1 MATASPLMTAEQL
14 LHEAAGL
21 GRCELVRGE
30 LQMMSPAGSRHGAVS
45 LRIATLLANHV
56 EAQSLGQVFAAETG
70 FLLARDPDTV
80 RAPDVAFVGR
90 DRLAGGLPAGYF
102 PGPPDLVVEV
112 LSPDDRPA
120 AVVSKTADWL
130 AAGAGLVW
138 NVDPAARV
146 LVAHA
151 ADGTVV
157 RFLPPAAVSAG
168 DVVPGFELPLDRVF
182 G

>member
-1 MATASPLMTAEQL
+1 MATTSSQMTAERL
-14 LHEAAGL
+14 LHEAHVL

-30 LQMMSPAGSRHGAVS
+30 LQMMSPTGSRHGAVT

-56 EAQSLGQVFAAETG
+56 ETQGLGQVFAAETG
-70 FLLARDPDTV
+70 FILGRDPDTV

-112 LSPDDRPA
+112 LSPDDRSA
-120 AVVSKTADWL
+120 AVAAKTADWL
-130 AAGAGLVW
+130 AAGARLVW
-138 NVDPAARV
+138 NVAPAARV
-146 LVAHA
+146 LVSHA
-151 ADGTVV
+151 ADGTVA
-157 RFLPPAAVSAG
+157 RFLPPATVSAG
-168 DVVPGFELPLDRVF
+168 DVVPGFDLPLERVF